1 MNGVHDMGGMHGFG
15 PVDPSAADSWHSDWE
30 GRVFALTLAAS
41 GILHG
46 SIDRRRFELETL
58 PPADYLQGY
67 FQRWYTRL
75 VNAGVASG
83 VIGEAERAAI
93 ERGESVAATRDHEP
107 LSRRCAAGAVRIRS
121 SFQEG
126 DCIRAGGSPRV
137 TRFAP
142 GTSIPLRIP
151 GCRGTCAAG
160 PAQLSPTGALTCFP
174 DSNAEHKGENPQHLY
189 AVRFAAKTLWGSE
202 APARDSVTL
211 DLWEPYLEAPP

>member
-15 PVDPSAADSWHSDWE
+15 PVDPYAADSWHSDWE

-83 VIGEAERAAI
+83 IIGEAERAAI
-93 ERGESVAATRDHEP
+93 EGGESVAATRDHEP
-107 LSRRCAAGAVRIRS
+107 LSADVLLGLFESGAPSRREIASEPAFARGDAVRARNINPPTHTRLPRYVR
-121 SFQEG
+121 G
-126 DCIRAGGSPRV
+126 RAGTV
-137 TRFAP
+137 VAH
-142 GTSIPLRIP
+142 
-151 GCRGTCAAG
+151 RGAHV
-160 PAQLSPTGALTCFP
+160 FP
-174 DSNAEHKGENPQHLY
+174 DSNAERKGEDPRHLY
-189 AVRFAAKTLWGSE
+189 AVRFAAKTLWGPE
-202 APARDSVTL
+202 APAGDSVTL
-211 DLWEPYLEAPP
+211 DLWEPYLEAPG